1 MKSTNLNRGERGI
14 ALLFVLFALLL
25 LTAIAAGL
33 MFLTSTETSINTN
46 YRSAQQSYFAS
57 RAGLEEVRDR
67 LRVPDPNTLSAVLP
81 GDMPLPALPTM
92 PGGINGVVYVINQGN
107 DPTPVTPWNIASTYG
122 DDQLCHDYT
131 GVLGMN
137 VAAPGVRCDTLPVAP
152 TWYRNPPPVST
163 GPNAC
168 PTTAQCANPG
178 AAALPYKWMRVTWK
192 ANQSANGN
200 FAVDGTAPGSL
211 TAMRPVC
218 WDGARERMMPL
229 GFAACQAMTPAMVP
243 VYMITSLAVTPSGA
257 RRMTQA
263 EVAKNIIRIP
273 SALTLDGDKARTT
286 FGTPDS
292 ANFGIDGTD
301 ACTGAVLPAIGTV
314 SGQDDTGVTGE
325 LFRPTNYT
333 GEGGAP
339 SVIDLN
345 TPADPPRLSN
355 LTTVA
360 DLKKLVADITAAAD
374 QIVKM
379 PAATPNLGDPA
390 NPATAKV
397 TVINGDFTG
406 PCDGQGV
413 LLITGNAT
421 CGGDT
426 KFEGLMLI
434 IGKGNIQVNGGGNG
448 YVNGAMFIANLFDNA
463 GKPLP
468 DSSKPGVPT
477 FDWNGGGTNFIQ
489 FDSCKILNALNKSPY
504 RLLAMR
510 EVTY

>member
-1 MKSTNLNRGERGI
+1 
-14 ALLFVLFALLL
+14 
-25 LTAIAAGL
+25 
-33 MFLTSTETSINTN
+33 
-46 YRSAQQSYFAS
+46 
-57 RAGLEEVRDR
+57 
-67 LRVPDPNTLSAVLP
+67 
-81 GDMPLPALPTM
+81 
-92 PGGINGVVYVINQGN
+92 
-107 DPTPVTPWNIASTYG
+107 
-122 DDQLCHDYT
+122 
-131 GVLGMN
+131 
-137 VAAPGVRCDTLPVAP
+137 
-152 TWYRNPPPVST
+152 
-163 GPNAC
+163 
-168 PTTAQCANPG
+168 
-178 AAALPYKWMRVTWK
+178 
-192 ANQSANGN
+192 
-200 FAVDGTAPGSL
+200 
-211 TAMRPVC
+211 
-218 WDGARERMMPL
+218 
-229 GFAACQAMTPAMVP
+229 
-243 VYMITSLAVTPSGA
+243 
-257 RRMTQA
+257 
-263 EVAKNIIRIP
+263 
-273 SALTLDGDKARTT
+273 
-286 FGTPDS
+286 
-292 ANFGIDGTD
+292 
-301 ACTGAVLPAIGTV
+301 
-314 SGQDDTGVTGE
+314 